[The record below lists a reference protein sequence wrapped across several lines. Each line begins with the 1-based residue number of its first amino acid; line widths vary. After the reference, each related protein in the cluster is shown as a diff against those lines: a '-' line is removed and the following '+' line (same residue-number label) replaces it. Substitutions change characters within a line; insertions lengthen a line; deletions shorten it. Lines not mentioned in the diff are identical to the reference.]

1 MPIDE
6 AEKRDAESG
15 CGEKEMPR
23 LELRDEESWTGTDA
37 NTRGE
42 RR

>member
-6 AEKRDAESG
+6 AVKRG

-23 LELRDEESWTGTDA
+23 LELGQGEA
-37 NTRGE
+37 VRGRGGGAKMAHGE
-42 RR
+42 